1 MKRQKGFYSFKSI
14 LLLGSLVFVFNF
26 YAFNQEGAQSKYFE
40 LENGLKVFLYKRSTL
55 PMINLVFAVN
65 LGSKNESE
73 ETSGLVH
80 ILEHY
85 ILFRGTEFRSGS
97 EISQDIRRHGAHF
110 NAHTGRDLALFE
122 MSLPSEYA
130 DFALQNQKEILFNL
144 KITQE
149 ELDKEKKVILEE
161 LSQIQ
166 DDPLKYA
173 TSLAYQNLFRNHSYQ
188 RPIYG
193 KREIIEAATKEQIE
207 NFYRDYFIPPNCA
220 LAIVGDFNIEEMEE
234 KVKKVFGPLEGKK
247 LTPSKFEKIQRLE
260 KTIEIER
267 EMDVNQAYL
276 VIGTLAPD
284 YNNPDQYAIDIL
296 TEILGRGVNPMLNYP
311 LKGKRKLAHSI
322 SMSYISLKYSGAILI
337 YLTLDQKF
345 VKSAKN
351 ETIQFLKMTR
361 RQNYSKKD
369 FFGEDQ
375 FYAFDYLESSKN
387 QLKFAFHIAQEKGLS
402 VATSLARFILLN
414 ENQNRGK
421 YSENIKK
428 IKSSDLRK
436 VAGKYLS
443 KGKYVIVSILPKKE
457 K

>member
-1 MKRQKGFYSFKSI
+1 MKDKKNKFKST
-14 LLLGSLVFVFNF
+14 LLLGSLIFVFNF
-26 YAFNQEGAQSKYFE
+26 YAFTQEGAQSKYFE

-65 LGSKNESE
+65 LGSKDESE

-97 EISQDIRRHGAHF
+97 EISQDIRQHGAHF

-166 DDPLKYA
+166 DDPFKYA

-188 RPIYG
+188 KPIYG
-193 KREIIEAATKEQIE
+193 KREIIEAATVEQIE
-207 NFYRDYFIPPNCA
+207 NFYRNYLIPSNCA
-220 LAIVGDFNIEEMEE
+220 LAIVGDFIIEEMEE
-234 KVKKVFGPLEGKK
+234 KVKKVFGPLENKK
-247 LTPSKFEKIQRLE
+247 LIPSKFEKIQKLE

-284 YNNPDQYAIDIL
+284 YNNPDQYAMDIL
-296 TEILGRGVNPMLNYP
+296 TEIVGRGVNPMLNYP
-311 LKGKRKLAHSI
+311 LRGKRKLAHSI

-337 YLTLDQKF
+337 YLILDEKF
-345 VKSAKN
+345 VKSAKS
-351 ETIQFLKMTR
+351 ETIQFLKKTR
-361 RQNYSKKD
+361 SQNYSKKD
-369 FFGEDQ
+369 FYGEDQ

-387 QLKFAFHIAQEKGLS
+387 QLKFAFHKSQEKGLS
-402 VATSLARFILLN
+402 VATSLARYMLLN

-421 YSENIKK
+421 YSEIIEK

-436 VAGKYLS
+436 AAGKYLS
-443 KGKYVIVSILPKKE
+443 KGKYVFVSILPKKE

>member
-1 MKRQKGFYSFKSI
+1 MKYKKNKFKSI
-14 LLLGSLVFVFNF
+14 VLLSGLIFVFNF
-26 YAFNQEGAQSKYFE
+26 YAFTQEEAQTKYFE

-65 LGSKNESE
+65 LGSKDESE
-73 ETSGLVH
+73 ETNGLVH

-166 DDPLKYA
+166 DDPFKYA

-188 RPIYG
+188 KPIYG
-193 KREIIEAATKEQIE
+193 KREIIEAATVEQIE
-207 NFYRDYFIPPNCA
+207 NFYRNFLTPSNCA
-220 LAIVGDFNIEEMEE
+220 LAIVGDFIIEEMEE
-234 KVKKVFGPLEGKK
+234 KVKKVFGPLENKK
-247 LTPSKFEKIQRLE
+247 LIPSKFEKIQKLE

-284 YNNPDQYAIDIL
+284 YNNPDQYAMDIL

-311 LKGKRKLAHSI
+311 LRGKRKLAHSI

-337 YLTLDQKF
+337 CLILDEKF
-345 VKSAKN
+345 VKSAKS
-351 ETIQFLKMTR
+351 ETIQFLKKTR

-369 FFGEDQ
+369 FYGEDQ

-387 QLKFAFHIAQEKGLS
+387 QLKFAFHKSQEKGLS
-402 VATSLARFILLN
+402 VATSLARYMLLN

-421 YSENIKK
+421 YSEIIEK

-436 VAGKYLS
+436 AAGKYLS
-443 KGKYVIVSILPKKE
+443 KGKYVFVSILPKKE